1 MTDNDIN
8 TQTASLLAEL
18 RDPRMMSGVEVEAY
32 ARRLRAIAIASALVA
47 LGGLLKRG
55 WVAFM
60 AEPAPVAQRPA
71 YTIHQLEAD
80 ARYQRAEAFAEAIF
94 QGTKL
99 VQRLFAPLTLR
110 VKAFMA
116 REAALA
122 ELYGLDD
129 RTLYDMGLSR
139 SEIPAAVAGD
149 IYRPHSPKLNVASV
163 TDTVANENRGVKI
176 QVLGRKVVA

>member
-8 TQTASLLAEL
+8 AQTASLLAEL
-18 RDPRMMSGVEVEAY
+18 RDPRMMSGLEVEAY
-32 ARRLRAIAIASALVA
+32 ARRLRARAIASAVIA
-47 LGGLLKRG
+47 LGGLVKRG

-60 AEPAPVAQRPA
+60 AAPPVAERPA
-71 YTIHQLEAD
+71 YNLSQLEAD

-94 QGTKL
+94 QATKL
-99 VQRLFAPLTLR
+99 VQRVLAPLTLR

-122 ELYGLDD
+122 ELYGLDE

-139 SEIPAAVAGD
+139 SEIPAAVAGN
-149 IYRPHSPKLNVASV
+149 IYRPHSPKLNVASA